1 MNQEF
6 VNLKDQQVLF
16 ELKNYLEQI
25 NVASSFLESSVD
37 LPYNILVA
45 VTPAQASINIMYVPI
60 PEDHFEEIRLLQLY
74 SLVITNIV
82 AERKIDLLI
91 LINELNNRCAIG
103 SFFINERSEFG
114 FKYIY
119 PISRFDIPQKSSFI
133 DIFSLFLNSM
143 MSFRDLIIQV
153 NNGTLLLDDAF
164 KKLGINKN

>member
-45 VTPAQASINIMYVPI
+45 VTQAQASINIMYVPI

-74 SLVITNIV
+74 SLVITNTI
-82 AERKIDLLI
+82 AERKKDLLI

-133 DIFSLFLNSM
+133 DIFYLFLNSLM
-143 MSFRDLIIQV
+143 NFRELIIET
-153 NNGTLLLDDAF
+153 NNGTISVVDAL
-164 KKLGINKN
+164 KKLDRNN